1 MAEIPFYASPE
12 EFAAALQDA
21 INAASLPSN
30 RTACAAAA
38 LPDGS
43 WQMTIITSGTNT
55 LPPGDD
61 GIRHSDRAPSP
72 PPWPP
77 SDVAPWLH
85 TDGPDAVAQSIA
97 DALAPTPVPPA
108 EYVVVRDRF
117 RGCEYLKRL
126 DDDGG
131 FVVADQVDD
140 ARRYWKPEA
149 EVIAEMLG
157 NGWRVARPE

>member
-1 MAEIPFYASPE
+1 MAEIPFYALLG
-12 EFAAALQDA
+12 EFVAALDA
-21 INAASLPSN
+21 ELAERVAELGLGHLP
-30 RTACAAAA
+30 A
-38 LPDGS
+38 P
-43 WQMTIITSGTNT
+43 TIHFVT
-55 LPPGDD
+55 LAPGDD
-61 GIRHSDRAPSP
+61 GIRHSDAAPSP
-72 PPWPP
+72 APWPP
-77 SDVAPWLH
+77 PAAAPWLGAAEPD
-85 TDGPDAVAQSIA
+85 TDVRDLVAQSIA